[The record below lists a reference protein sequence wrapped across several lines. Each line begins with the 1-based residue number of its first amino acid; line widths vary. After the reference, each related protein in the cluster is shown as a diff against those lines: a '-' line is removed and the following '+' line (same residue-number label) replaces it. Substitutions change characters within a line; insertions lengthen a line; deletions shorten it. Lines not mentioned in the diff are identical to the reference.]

1 MPLELRQK
9 ELVSM
14 QYSDSVIFLTG
25 QAKPGKEDAI
35 STVFSVFSLCL
46 FIDTK
51 TDTIVNLSCTTAMEE
66 TEDFLRMLLV
76 GRNIVADLETMIDVL
91 KKRFFA
97 LVQKTLIV
105 ALKDAQ
111 NRYLMIYPD
120 KRPAQQ

>member
-1 MPLELRQK
+1 
-9 ELVSM
+9 M

-51 TDTIVNLSCTTAMEE
+51 TDVIVDLACTTAMDE
-66 TEDFLRMLLV
+66 TEAFIRTLLI
-76 GRNIVADLETMIDVL
+76 GRSIVTELDIMIETL

-120 KRPAQQ
+120 KRPVLK